1 MKAVKR
7 LTLGL
12 ALASGL
18 SLIAQP
24 KFEDVARQAKEE
36 VESAEREL
44 AQLRQEVAEKK
55 VPISVRLTELES
67 QVQEKRTEYDQVV
80 SAAENREV
88 GLSTLQER
96 VDKRRDENIYLKNLM
111 SSYIKQLTD
120 DVAHQFTGEVPNQPS
135 SREFSVG
142 NVPCQMLHR

>member
-1 MKAVKR
+1 MKAVKT

-67 QVQEKRTEYDQVV
+67 QVQEKVLNTTRSLVQLKTARLA
-80 SAAENREV
+80 SA
-88 GLSTLQER
+88 
-96 VDKRRDENIYLKNLM
+96 
-111 SSYIKQLTD
+111 
-120 DVAHQFTGEVPNQPS
+120 PS
-135 SREFSVG
+135 KSG
-142 NVPCQMLHR
+142 

>member
-1 MKAVKR
+1 MKAVKT

-67 QVQEKRTEYDQVV
+67 QVQDQLKLKYENKR
-80 SAAENREV
+80 
-88 GLSTLQER
+88 ER
-96 VDKRRDENIYLKNLM
+96 FKKNN
-111 SSYIKQLTD
+111 K
-120 DVAHQFTGEVPNQPS
+120 
-135 SREFSVG
+135 
-142 NVPCQMLHR
+142 